1 MSGSSENARANTA
14 AAATIC
20 ESASLTT
27 PFATGEDLPLIISTE
42 RLAAQSSTARRR
54 SARSGVP
61 KLASARRRS
70 NPRDLDHAVDATGR
84 AHGNKAVTIRSRSAI
99 EPALDLLAVCCVR
112 LRRGG
117 SPGRARMLRKCLIGA
132 LIAVLQAVA
141 LPGAAANA
149 ALWSRLRTPRSFKA
163 GFIWQEGSGP
173 PQRGELYFSHGRIRK
188 QIQSPSGGRETIE
201 IVRPDEKKIFQIDS
215 GKHVFY
221 VLPWNSRAALL
232 SEALRRSE
240 KRKLVGSEII
250 QGRDCDKYE
259 GPRGPGA
266 LPYYFWVTKGSD
278 LPVQLIT

>member
-1 MSGSSENARANTA
+1 
-14 AAATIC
+14 
-20 ESASLTT
+20 
-27 PFATGEDLPLIISTE
+27 
-42 RLAAQSSTARRR
+42 
-54 SARSGVP
+54 
-61 KLASARRRS
+61 
-70 NPRDLDHAVDATGR
+70 
-84 AHGNKAVTIRSRSAI
+84 
-99 EPALDLLAVCCVR
+99 
-112 LRRGG
+112 
-117 SPGRARMLRKCLIGA
+117 MLRKCLIGA

-188 QIQSPSGGRETIE
+188 QIQSPSGGHETIE
-201 IVRPDEKKIFQIDS
+201 IIRPDEKKIFQIDS

-278 LPVQLIT
+278 LPVQLITNDTDSQMQLKIQLTDVTPGNQAPILFEPPIYFTQAQAPSSAGPSATSATGGSPPASH